1 MLNLIILVSTKSM
14 ITLEK
19 ELGACMLP
27 FCQINFCITIYVF
40 KIGKFEKV

>member
-19 ELGACMLP
+19 ELGAYAAILP
-27 FCQINFCITIYVF
+27 N
-40 KIGKFEKV
+40 